1 MNNIIT
7 IFIIVPLLAF
17 LLLGLNWLLSDNRPY
32 NSKLITYECGY
43 DTIPLQTRSPYE
55 VQIWT
60 VGLFFLAFDLE
71 LVSIY
76 PAALIFS
83 DMDYYGFFIFL
94 VFNLILIIGF
104 LYEYSSGAIS
114 LNKLKPLK
122 NNNIDKNNILLLN
135 KNIFNS

>member
-17 LLLGLNWLLSDNRPY
+17 LLLGLNWFLSDNRPY

-71 LVSIY
+71 LISIY
-76 PAALIFS
+76 PAALIFN
-83 DMDYYGFFIFL
+83 DMGYYGFVIFL
-94 VFNLILIIGF
+94 IFNLILIIGF
-104 LYEYSSGAIS
+104 IYEYNSGAIS
-114 LNKLKPLK
+114 LNKLNPY
-122 NNNIDKNNILLLN
+122 NNKINNTNNILLLN
-135 KNIFNS
+135 KNIYDL

>member
-83 DMDYYGFFIFL
+83 DMDYYGFIIFL
-94 VFNLILIIGF
+94 IFNNLLLLQKRVHYLKILILNLLFYYILIYYLNL
-104 LYEYSSGAIS
+104 LY
-114 LNKLKPLK
+114 
-122 NNNIDKNNILLLN
+122 
-135 KNIFNS
+135 